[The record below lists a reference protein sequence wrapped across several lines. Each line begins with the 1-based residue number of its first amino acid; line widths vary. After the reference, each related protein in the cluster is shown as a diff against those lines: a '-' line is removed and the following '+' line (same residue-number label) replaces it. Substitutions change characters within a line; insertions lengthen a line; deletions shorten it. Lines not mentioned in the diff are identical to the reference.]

1 MNQNELPLPC
11 NPGSEENLR
20 RAYQASAL
28 PGLNY
33 SFERAMRDP
42 AMRRCLRNVAEAL
55 LKPFSYRPRIEAI
68 CPACGAKH
76 TGPFTYCSPCKS
88 ELDRGQ

>member
-11 NPGSEENLR
+11 NPGSEANLR
-20 RAYQASAL
+20 RAYEASAL

-33 SFERAMRDP
+33 TFERAMRDP
-42 AMRRCLRNVAEAL
+42 AMKRCLRNVAEAMT
-55 LKPFSYRPRIEAI
+55 YQPRVEAV

-76 TGPFTYCSPCKS
+76 SGPFTYCSRCKS
-88 ELDRGQ
+88 AMDRGE